1 MPPCAASPCSEYGSV
16 PAYFAPGWIR
26 PDIAICIE
34 ALEKVIGQKPIQGI
48 DLRSPFLLRSVD
60 PGIYKT
66 KGNRV
71 SVELE
76 SEWYGSWRTQSS
88 WSSISW

>member
-1 MPPCAASPCSEYGSV
+1 M
-16 PAYFAPGWIR
+16 
-26 PDIAICIE
+26 PDIAIYIE

-48 DLRSPFLLRSVD
+48 DLQSPFLLRSVEL
-60 PGIYKT
+60 GIYET

-71 SVELE
+71 SVELG

-88 WSSISW
+88 WTSISW